1 MGTPSLIGTPLTNIG
16 KLTIEYKCYC
26 VFTINGRKCV
36 MVSSL
41 TTPQDLNLSVA
52 ETVDLLTKELGG
64 ESSRWATWLA
74 NDRKPGRVNR
84 RLSPEPG
91 PGRPRYD
98 AAMVKAFVADSKSNH
113 QPPQAEKP
121 PAASRPKKFA
131 PSILALTQEE
141 GNVPPAVLL
150 VLPQPL
156 QVFVLSAE
164 EARNVARRLANVADE
179 IDPGVSS

>member
-1 MGTPSLIGTPLTNIG
+1 
-16 KLTIEYKCYC
+16 
-26 VFTINGRKCV
+26 

-84 RLSPEPG
+84 RLPPEPG

-164 EARNVARRLANVADE
+164 EARNIARRLAHVADE
-179 IDPGVSS
+179 IDPGVTS